1 VDWRRGSGGGTGVGE
16 VGVVFEV
23 IGDGAWL
30 GGVEF
35 LVFDFFELDHC
46 CWWWVLVGGERWGGL
61 GELDVGT
68 GSQVVDC
75 YSVACDEVVL
85 TWVMRSLTGLYRSLV
100 KISSLA

>member
-1 VDWRRGSGGGTGVGE
+1 M
-16 VGVVFEV
+16 
-23 IGDGAWL
+23 
-30 GGVEF
+30 
-35 LVFDFFELDHC
+35 
-46 CWWWVLVGGERWGGL
+46 GGERWGGL